1 MLPTTNMKKL
11 TNQEF
16 LDKAKNIHGNR
27 YDYSK
32 VLYTGTGNKVNI
44 ICNIHGEFSIAAHH
58 HLEGR
63 GCYHC
68 GRLLSSKKKT
78 ITLKEFVE
86 RGSIKYNNEHTYEK
100 SIYTGCFNKIIVTC
114 KIHGD
119 FKIDSSK
126 YLNKPTGCPKCKK
139 CSHNKKDSYGGF
151 TRTDWINNCGSGN
164 SYLYLVR
171 IYNDSESFYKIGIS
185 KNTFK
190 RISCITNN
198 YNKEILF
205 SKPFTDHNLS
215 FDLEH
220 MLHRRFKS
228 LHYFPKIKFIGHTE
242 CFKEDPEIYQAFKD
256 LN

>member
-1 MLPTTNMKKL
+1 MSRKL
-11 TNQEF
+11 TNEEY
-16 LDKAKNIHGNR
+16 LHKIKAVHGNR

-44 ICNIHGEFSIAAHH
+44 VCKIHGDFYIAAHH

-68 GRLLSSKKKT
+68 GRLQSAKNKT
-78 ITLKEFVE
+78 ITLKEFIE
-86 RGSIKYNNEHTYEK
+86 RGKKKYNNEHTYEK
-100 SIYTGCFNKIIVTC
+100 SVYTGCFNRITVTC
-114 KIHGD
+114 KAHGD
-119 FKIDSSK
+119 FSIDPSK
-126 YLNKPTGCPKCKK
+126 YLNAKSGCPKCNKSPFNKK
-139 CSHNKKDSYGGF
+139 NSHNGF
-151 TRTDWINNCGSGN
+151 TRTGWIENCGKGN
-164 SYLYLVR
+164 SYLYLIR
-171 IYNDSESFYKIGIS
+171 IYNDFESFYKIGIS
-185 KNTFK
+185 KDTFK
-190 RISCITNN
+190 RVSYITNN

-228 LHYFPKIKFIGHTE
+228 LHYFPKIKFPGHTE
-242 CFKEDPEIYQAFKD
+242 CFKENPEIYQAFKD